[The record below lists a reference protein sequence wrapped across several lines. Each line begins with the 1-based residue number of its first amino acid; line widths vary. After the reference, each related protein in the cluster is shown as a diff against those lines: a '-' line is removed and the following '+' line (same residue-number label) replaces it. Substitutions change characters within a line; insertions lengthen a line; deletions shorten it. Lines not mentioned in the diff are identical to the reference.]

1 MMINCECMT
10 WARENCGEIGH
21 HPRCG
26 GPDTRA
32 VAALKA
38 LVKAVEYEA
47 AQGDGISEEMA
58 PAYEAAKAELAAL
71 AAATTT
77 PTEGH
82 RP

>member
-38 LVKAVEYEA
+38 LVKAVEREA
-47 AQGDGISEEMA
+47 AEGDGISEEMA
-58 PAYEAAKAELAAL
+58 PAYEAAKAEVAWFAGMV
-71 AAATTT
+71 T
-77 PTEGH
+77 
-82 RP
+82 R